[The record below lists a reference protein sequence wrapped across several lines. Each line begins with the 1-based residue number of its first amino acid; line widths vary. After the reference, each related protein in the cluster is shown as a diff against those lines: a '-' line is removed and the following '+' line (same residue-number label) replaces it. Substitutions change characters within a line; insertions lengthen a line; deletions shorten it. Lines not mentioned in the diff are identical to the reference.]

1 MNYNI
6 SQNDRNKLFE
16 LKLQNHLEQT
26 RLKIWNRDEIIYLFG
41 ENIKY
46 ISHMI
51 NVNNIFICFQTKITD
66 NSVSVS
72 DFINFSN
79 CVNYI
84 SSFHNTIAIGI
95 YISNKSLCN
104 PCKIQLENE
113 NNKYTHSSPL
123 SYFYNISELNEN
135 VLLSRIHNFLHQTF
149 SIYMYDTDG
158 DCIMGYT
165 Y

>member
-1 MNYNI
+1 M
-6 SQNDRNKLFE
+6 DRNKLFE
-16 LKLQNHLEQT
+16 SKLQTHLEQT
-26 RLKIWNRDEIIYLFG
+26 GLKIWNKEQIVYSYSQPESDIQI
-41 ENIKY
+41 NY

-72 DFINFSN
+72 DFVNFAN

-104 PCKIQLENE
+104 PCKIKLENE
-113 NNKYTHSSPL
+113 NNKYTNGESL
-123 SYFYNISELNEN
+123 SYFYNISELNEF

-149 SIYMYDTDG
+149 DIYMYDTEG